1 VRWLAVPWGARLLP
15 CADVPVVGPTAND
28 SATMIEDTGNHGS
41 CRQQPPRSE
50 LDGEPFGGTRDWR
63 GVFERRWLLASLA
76 GLVVLGVGLQSL
88 LILRSDDPPQ
98 RTSLLAAQAPAF
110 EIEMPGTGRNRL
122 LSVAQLRWCL
132 REDLRIEVF
141 EQRLSY
147 SAPQRFNVMV
157 ADYNRR
163 CTRFKHR
170 DDDLEHA
177 RRDIDGAR
185 KWIVEEA
192 FAEAYSPSV
201 SAAPA
206 KLAAAGYS
214 ILTKDVQG
222 LLRAVGHDPGPIDG
236 HYGARTKAAVE
247 AFERELDRAPTGG
260 ISEALRREL
269 LDRVRSAGLAES
281 RLLATTAAEA
291 AAIRSR
297 CASARGVT
305 AYNRCVESELGSLA
319 QRRPPAVRAVTAAE
333 RSAID
338 DACLRAKLRGGETG
352 YDRCVEEQ
360 ISELAALESEPSVAA
375 MTAAERTVIDARCA
389 STGSFYGPAAFYRC
403 AQEHLAEVAAAG
415 SNASL

>member
-1 VRWLAVPWGARLLP
+1 
-15 CADVPVVGPTAND
+15 
-28 SATMIEDTGNHGS
+28 MIEDAGNHEPR
-41 CRQQPPRSE
+41 RQSARGSE
-50 LDGEPFGGTRDWR
+50 LDAEPFGSTRSWR
-63 GVFERRWLLASLA
+63 GTFTRRWPVALLAA
-76 GLVVLGVGLQSL
+76 LVVLGIALQSL
-88 LILRSDDPPQ
+88 LILRDDAPQ

-110 EIEMPGTGRNRL
+110 EIEMPDTGRDRL

-147 SAPQRFNVMV
+147 SEPQRFNVMV
-157 ADYNRR
+157 SDYNRR
-163 CTRFKHR
+163 CTRFRHR
-170 DDDLEHA
+170 DDDLEQA
-177 RRDIDGAR
+177 RRDVDGAR

-201 SAAPA
+201 GTAPTR
-206 KLAAAGYS
+206 LAAAGYS

-247 AFERELDRAPTGG
+247 AFEKELGRVPTGG

-269 LDRVRSAGLAES
+269 LDRVRSTGVAGS
-281 RLLATTAAEA
+281 R
-291 AAIRSR
+291 
-297 CASARGVT
+297 
-305 AYNRCVESELGSLA
+305 
-319 QRRPPAVRAVTAAE
+319 PAVRAVTAAE

-338 DACLRAKLRGGETG
+338 DACLRAKLRGGQAG

-360 ISELAALESEPSVAA
+360 TMELAALESEPSVAA
-375 MTAAERTVIDARCA
+375 MTEAERTTIEARCA

-403 AQEHLAEVAAAG
+403 AQERLAELAAA
-415 SNASL
+415 SRNTSL